1 MSRGE
6 ELSSERRMTDS
17 HHFVTSLAS
26 AAEHIITLEKRLFES
41 DDIIKHLWK
50 SNERLTK
57 LLEESGNGKTRKL

>member
-1 MSRGE
+1 
-6 ELSSERRMTDS
+6 MTDS

>member
-1 MSRGE
+1 
-6 ELSSERRMTDS
+6 MTES
-17 HHFVTSLAS
+17 HYIVTSLAP

-57 LLEESGNGKTRKL
+57 LLEESDNGKVRKL